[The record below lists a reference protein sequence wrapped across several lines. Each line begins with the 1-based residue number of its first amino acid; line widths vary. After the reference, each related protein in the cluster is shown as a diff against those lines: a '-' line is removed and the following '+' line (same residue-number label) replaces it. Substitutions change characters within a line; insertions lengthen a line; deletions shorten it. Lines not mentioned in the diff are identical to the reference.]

1 MIIVRSHLCEG
12 MVWQMT
18 FTAKLVGQDAAA
30 AVTFEASVYDGIEET
45 EVEYVRVKDPPA
57 LQPLTY

>member
-1 MIIVRSHLCEG
+1 
-12 MVWQMT
+12 MT
-18 FTAKLVGQDAAA
+18 FTAKLVGQDDAA

-57 LQPLTY
+57 LQPLTYQVLQVICSSI